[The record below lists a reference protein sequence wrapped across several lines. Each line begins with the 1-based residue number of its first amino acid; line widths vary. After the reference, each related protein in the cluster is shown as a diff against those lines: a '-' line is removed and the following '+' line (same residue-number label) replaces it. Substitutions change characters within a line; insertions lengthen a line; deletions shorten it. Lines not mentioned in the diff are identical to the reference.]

1 MLIAGRN
8 CWRIERALRLAFLVD
23 AASYFAA
30 LRAAIAQAKR
40 SVFIVGWDFD
50 SRIKLLP
57 QGANDGYPEPL
68 GEFLKEVVKREK
80 QLHMYVLSWDFV
92 MIFAKD
98 REWLPLYKL
107 GWKTQPAPR
116 LSFRLDAEHPFSG
129 SHHQKI
135 VVIDDAVAFV
145 GGIDLT
151 HGRWDMQEHVPV
163 HPYRTDA
170 KGLPSRPNHDVQAV
184 VDGAAAAALG
194 ELCRD
199 RWHRATGRQAP
210 AVDRAPRN
218 DPWPRDVVP
227 ELTDLDV
234 AIARTDPGY
243 VTGSAVQE
251 IRHLYTDAIASA
263 QRTLYLE
270 NQYFSSSVVGAGLAA
285 RLAEPTAPEVVV
297 VSRMTEEGWLEENT
311 MGLLRAHLHRKL
323 QHADR
328 HDRYRLLYPHVPG
341 LQKPNLLNV
350 HSKVLVMDDDLC
362 SVGSANFNNRSMGFD
377 TECNIAIE
385 ARGEVRIQRVIASL
399 RNRLLAEHLGT
410 ALEKVTDEIARR
422 DGSVLETIE
431 ALRHPGRTLEPIDPV
446 LTGDVD
452 RLLPASALVDPE
464 RPVDLDELV
473 AGFVPIEGR
482 ESMANRVARLTGGL
496 ILLGVMAAAWRWTP
510 LHDWLALDTLLHT
523 AHNSAASPLA
533 ALAMLAAFAAGGLL
547 AAPLTL
553 LIVVTGLVFDWLPA
567 ALYAA
572 CGAVLHASVSYTA
585 GRLLGRDAVRR
596 LAGSRLN
603 AITRR
608 LAGHGMLN
616 VAAMRLVPIASYSKT
631 SLVSGAS
638 HVKWRDFV
646 LGTALGILPVIG
658 LVLLFMN
665 RVAAAVTDPGWVTYA
680 ALAAVVAFN
689 GALGLHVW
697 RRFGGDR
704 PASIDR
710 RSA

>member
-1 MLIAGRN
+1 
-8 CWRIERALRLAFLVD
+8 
-23 AASYFAA
+23 
-30 LRAAIAQAKR
+30 
-40 SVFIVGWDFD
+40 
-50 SRIKLLP
+50 
-57 QGANDGYPEPL
+57 
-68 GEFLKEVVKREK
+68 
-80 QLHMYVLSWDFV
+80 
-92 MIFAKD
+92 
-98 REWLPLYKL
+98 
-107 GWKTQPAPR
+107 
-116 LSFRLDAEHPFSG
+116 
-129 SHHQKI
+129 
-135 VVIDDAVAFV
+135 
-145 GGIDLT
+145 
-151 HGRWDMQEHVPV
+151 
-163 HPYRTDA
+163 
-170 KGLPSRPNHDVQAV
+170 
-184 VDGAAAAALG
+184 
-194 ELCRD
+194 
-199 RWHRATGRQAP
+199 
-210 AVDRAPRN
+210 
-218 DPWPRDVVP
+218 
-227 ELTDLDV
+227 
-234 AIARTDPGY
+234 
-243 VTGSAVQE
+243 
-251 IRHLYTDAIASA
+251 
-263 QRTLYLE
+263 
-270 NQYFSSSVVGAGLAA
+270 
-285 RLAEPTAPEVVV
+285 
-297 VSRMTEEGWLEENT
+297 MTEEGWLEENT